1 MAGSTLDPANF
12 SAGKKRPKTR
22 RGKTDEEIEQ
32 EARSQ
37 ADLVKTRKP

>member
-12 SAGKKRPKTR
+12 PAGKRPKTR